1 MKSTFLQK
9 QSQIIFSVKMTPL
22 IDVIFLLMIF
32 FLLTI
37 NFHKPEGVI
46 NNQLPQL
53 GEQSSEEISKDWE
66 TVRLRV
72 KLVREDLR
80 LKIYLQERVVYSYDD
95 LLQYLNELPDDI
107 LIVIEPDDKVPYKH
121 VIGVYNM
128 CLKSKKKDI
137 VFSIST

>member
-1 MKSTFLQK
+1 MKATFLKK
-9 QSQIIFSVKMTPL
+9 QSQILFSVKMTPL

-37 NFHKPEGVI
+37 NFQKPEGVI

-53 GEQSSEEISKDWE
+53 AAQDSDELSKDWE

-72 KLVREDLR
+72 KLVREEQK
-80 LKIYLQERVVYSYDD
+80 LKIYLQERVVYSYED
-95 LLQYLNELPDDI
+95 LLQYLDELPNDI
-107 LIVIEPDDKVPYKH
+107 LIVIEPDDRVPYRH

-137 VFSIST
+137 VFSISI

>member
-1 MKSTFLQK
+1 MKATFLQK

-53 GEQSSEEISKDWE
+53 GEQNSEELSKDWE

-137 VFSIST
+137 VFSISM

>member
-1 MKSTFLQK
+1 MKATFLPK
-9 QSQIIFSVKMTPL
+9 KSQIIFSVKMTPL

-37 NFHKPEGVI
+37 NFHMPEGVI

-53 GEQSSEEISKDWE
+53 AEQNSDELSKDWE

-72 KLVREDLR
+72 KLVREDMR
-80 LKIYLQERVVYSYDD
+80 LKIYLQERVIYSYED
-95 LLQYLNELPDDI
+95 LLQYLNELPNDI

-128 CLKSKKKDI
+128 CIKSKKKDI